1 MRCIK
6 KSIFVCDKTGCF
18 CVNCMKGADSDGC
31 FIHGN
36 PPPEEEKLDSLL
48 VRLGWGDNE
57 ALAGLYEE
65 TRTSVYAFA
74 FSILKNHADAEDVL
88 QDTYIRLHRAAS
100 TYRPEGKPMAYILT
114 VARNLCYQRLREHS
128 RRPEE
133 LSEELEGLPEAAT
146 VEDRM
151 LLRACLDR
159 LSDGE
164 RQVVTLHAIAG
175 LRHREIASLLG
186 MSLSGVLSRYTRA
199 IHKLRQMCEGGT
211 V

>member
-1 MRCIK
+1 MV
-6 KSIFVCDKTGCF
+6 FLLTVTT
-18 CVNCMKGADSDGC
+18 
-31 FIHGN
+31 
-36 PPPEEEKLDSLL
+36 PPEEEKLDSLL
-48 VRLGWGDNE
+48 VKLGQGDNE
-57 ALAGLYEE
+57 ALAGLYEK
-65 TRTSVYAFA
+65 TRTPVYAFA
-74 FSILKNHADAEDVL
+74 FSILKNHTDAEDVL
-88 QDTYIRLHRAAS
+88 QDTYIRLYHAAGS
-100 TYRPEGKPMAYILT
+100 YRPEGKPMAYILT

-128 RRPEE
+128 RWPEE